1 MQSLCYENQ
10 FSFILKLELTII
22 TKFFAHKLTLKE
34 RLRGTRKW
42 PILLNIVILCL
53 HMKSF
58 SHFISSALHWL
69 CQISILTVFLF
80 FLHSS
85 SAQSIAHPSYSNH
98 DLPCDFTDACS
109 LIHILG
115 NDISDDD
122 DEESDYSFVPSDS
135 ELESFS
141 DESSDQ
147 EDHETTPVAT
157 TPVTRRRSKGTGCK
171 GSSFLSRT
179 NRKIEEVRK

>member
-1 MQSLCYENQ
+1 MSNFYSNC
-10 FSFILKLELTII
+10 FS
-22 TKFFAHKLTLKE
+22 
-34 RLRGTRKW
+34 
-42 PILLNIVILCL
+42 
-53 HMKSF
+53 
-58 SHFISSALHWL
+58 
-69 CQISILTVFLF
+69 F

-98 DLPCDFTDACS
+98 DLPCDFTDSCS

-115 NDISDDD
+115 NDIGEDD

-141 DESSDQ
+141 DESSDE
-147 EDHETTPVAT
+147 EDHEKSNNQETTPVAK
-157 TPVTRRRSKGTGCK
+157 TPVTRRKSNGTGCK

-179 NRKIEEVRK
+179 NRKIEKVRK